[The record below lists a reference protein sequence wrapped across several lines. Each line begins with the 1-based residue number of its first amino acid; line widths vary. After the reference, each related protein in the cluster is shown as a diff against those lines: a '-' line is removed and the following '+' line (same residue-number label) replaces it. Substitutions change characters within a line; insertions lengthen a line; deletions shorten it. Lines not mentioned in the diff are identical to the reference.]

1 MSRYASQQAAGTVV
15 DGDRGFRG
23 VDMRREPEL
32 LEAGMLAEAV
42 NARCVRGVAETR
54 RGMTPVSWVRSYATE
69 FPLVF
74 PLVFDL
80 PVASTLGTVYGVSAF
95 TDPTSV
101 DYLLIA
107 TEDSVYFCADH
118 AVPVRTLY
126 PDGVTVTGPVDMVQ
140 AFDRVVMFRGEDDDT
155 PPLEFVASQIEEG
168 LTEWRFI
175 SQESSG
181 GTEPIPNA
189 STGTL
194 FNNRLFVPFNRDEI
208 AVSDVLNYTRYD
220 AVLNQFRINSGD
232 NASLQRIFPWNTTS
246 LVAFK
251 TRGIYIAQNVYGD
264 FSDTRLD
271 EVTRELGLVARR
283 AVATV
288 GPDIWFLDQSGVR
301 SLQSAVDNRLQA
313 TTEPVSAPIQPLIER
328 ITWDAV
334 SEASAAVWD
343 NKFYLA
349 VPIDGSTTNNAI
361 LVYDLINQAWAGYDT
376 GDFMDAA
383 HLVTIRHRG
392 QWRLSVTSSSGDVY
406 LYEDGFADE
415 RGADEA
421 DIELTLATRGYDAG
435 DLAPKRAVAGV
446 VEVSTWNPDLDLSAQ
461 VEGVNETE
469 TVRTQWTRSREEYVV
484 HGRAAYELDNAND
497 DHGNPG
503 REDYSV
509 DLADVPDFDL
519 GSGVDFELHQRAR
532 IPFTLRRRGRRVQ
545 LRLINSTGRLRLHAA
560 EMLGIQ
566 DGKERP
572 DT

>member
-1 MSRYASQQAAGTVV
+1 MSRYATELSGNVVV

-32 LEAGMLAEAV
+32 LEPGMLAEAINV
-42 NARCVRGVAETR
+42 RCVRGMAETR

-74 PLVFDL
+74 DLVFDV
-80 PVASTLGTVYGVSAF
+80 PVASTLGTVYGVASF

-107 TEDSVYFCADH
+107 TETAVYFCADH

-126 PDGVTVTGPVDMVQ
+126 PDGVTVTGPVDLVQ
-140 AFDRVVMFRGEDDDT
+140 AFDRVVMFRGEDAV
-155 PPLEFVASQIEEG
+155 PLEFVASQIEEG

-175 SQESSG
+175 NQEPGS
-181 GTEPIPNA
+181 GTESIPNA
-189 STGTL
+189 STATL

-220 AVLNQFRINSGD
+220 PVLNQFRINSGD

-264 FSDTRLD
+264 FSETRLD

-334 SEASAAVWD
+334 GEAAATVWD

-349 VPIDGSTTNNAI
+349 VPLDGSVTNNAI
-361 LVYDLINQAWAGYDT
+361 LVYDLINQSWAGYDT
-376 GDFMDAA
+376 GPYMDAA

-392 QWRLSVTSSSGDVY
+392 QWRLSVTSSEGDVY

-415 RGADEA
+415 RGAEES

-435 DLAPKRAVAGV
+435 DLSPKRAVAGTL
-446 VEVSTWNPDLDLSAQ
+446 EVSTWNPELDLSAK

-469 TVRTQWTRSREEYVV
+469 TVRTAWTRSREEYVI
-484 HGRAAYELDNAND
+484 HGRSAYELDNTND

-509 DLADVPDFDL
+509 DLDDVPDFNL

-545 LRLINSTGRLRLHAA
+545 LRLINSKGRVRLHAS
-560 EMLGIQ
+560 EIIGQQ
-566 DGKERP
+566 DGKQR
-572 DT
+572 DDV